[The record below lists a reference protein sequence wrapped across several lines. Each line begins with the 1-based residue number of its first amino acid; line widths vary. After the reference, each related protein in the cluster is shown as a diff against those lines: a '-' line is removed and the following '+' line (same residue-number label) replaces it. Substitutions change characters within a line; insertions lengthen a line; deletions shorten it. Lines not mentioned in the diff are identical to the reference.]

1 MQPGTRRAHLFS
13 PVPHL
18 CSSVLTRPRLF
29 SPALT
34 RPRLFSFAL
43 TRPQP
48 LPSVLKL
55 IRVGCVWH
63 AASCGPPQTPPPPPG
78 EPRSPPCSRQKPCQ
92 MLETHPLYGRR
103 VARCYPPRPLCI
115 HMPLPPRPVRNE
127 SGGGVVHAVPGRKHP
142 EPNCC
147 SSERRPLGMSQ
158 ANEPELRACCRHRPP
173 RGISDAGSMTR
184 WPSYLPP
191 SHRVCRASETPI
203 EAPLFF
209 YVPATRSDNYSDP
222 PHARA

>member
-34 RPRLFSFAL
+34 RPRLFSLAL

-48 LPSVLKL
+48 FPSVLKL

-158 ANEPELRACCRHRPP
+158 ANEPEHACL
-173 RGISDAGSMTR
+173 
-184 WPSYLPP
+184 LPP
-191 SHRVCRASETPI
+191 QASSGNLRRGVHDQVAFISATFPSCMPSQRDANRSASFFLCPSHPI
-203 EAPLFF
+203 
-209 YVPATRSDNYSDP
+209 
-222 PHARA
+222 